1 MHVTLFIFIVDS
13 LDIWNN
19 SDNIVSIGYQ
29 YRTKV
34 TTTGLGHFNLS
45 VYSFDNLESPHI
57 RSDRMMVI
65 SKSTSASL
73 ISSPLTKRANIHY
86 NKRYSRYGQNVS
98 QEIKFMVMFYICS
111 FLYICTY
118 IMT

>member
-34 TTTGLGHFNLS
+34 TTTGLGNINLS

-86 NKRYSRYGQNVS
+86 YKRYSRYGQNVS